1 MNTLERAALWA
12 PTKLYELGV
21 RLRVAAYETGYLS
34 SRRLT
39 APVISVGNITVGG
52 TGKTPLVEYV
62 ARYLK
67 EEGYSVAILT
77 RGYGRQSRGQRIL
90 NPSSDGTLKRQL
102 QTPSGTLKR
111 ELQTPSGT
119 LKRELQTPS
128 GTLKRELR
136 TDRNPRLKVPRLR
149 PELRTEAEEFGDEP
163 IMLARALPDIPIVIN
178 KDRFEGGRYA
188 EQELGSQVLVLDDG
202 YQHMQLARDLNLLV
216 LDATDPFGSFQMT
229 PLGRLREPLYGIRRA
244 NAVVVTRAHRPF
256 DQAQLLSILSYYCGD
271 KVPVMYVASTIPRL
285 RLLNSEETF
294 EASEFRGWNCFVM
307 CGIGN
312 PRAFSDDLL
321 QIGINVAGE
330 HFFRDHHRYNQ
341 EDLDGAVR
349 EARQA
354 GADLIVTTDK
364 DAVRLG
370 GLTTGDMP
378 LYSAQQELQTEDEVR
393 LKSLILR
400 TITIGV
406 R

>member
-1 MNTLERAALWA
+1 MNTLERAALWT

-62 ARYLK
+62 AGYLK

-77 RGYGRQSRGQRIL
+77 RGYGRRSRGQRVL
-90 NPSSDGTLKRQL
+90 NLP
-102 QTPSGTLKR
+102 
-111 ELQTPSGT
+111 GT

-136 TDRNPRLKVPRLR
+136 TDSNPRLKAPRLR

-163 IMLARALPDIPIVIN
+163 VMLSRALPDIPIVIN
-178 KDRFEGGRYA
+178 KDRFEGGRFA
-188 EQELGSQVLVLDDG
+188 EQELGAQVLVLDDG

-216 LDATDPFGSFQMT
+216 LDATDPFGSFQMA

-256 DQAQLLSILSYYCGD
+256 DQAQLLSILSYYCGE
-271 KVPVMYVASTIPRL
+271 KVPVMYTYSTISQL
-285 RLLNSEETF
+285 RLLKNDETY

-321 QIGINVAGE
+321 QIGMNVAGE
-330 HFFRDHHRYNQ
+330 HFFRDHHRYSQ
-341 EDLDGAVR
+341 QDLDGAVG

-354 GADLIVTTDK
+354 GADLIVSTDK

-378 LYSAQQELQTEDEVR
+378 LYSAHQEIQTEDEVR

>member
-12 PTKLYELGV
+12 PTKLYELGI
-21 RLRVAAYETGYLS
+21 RLRIAAYETGYLS

-39 APVISVGNITVGG
+39 APVISVGNITLGG

-77 RGYGRQSRGQRIL
+77 RGYGRQSRGQRVL
-90 NPSSDGTLKRQL
+90 NLP
-102 QTPSGTLKR
+102 GTLKR
-111 ELQTPSGT
+111 EL
-119 LKRELQTPS
+119 RTPS

-136 TDRNPRLKVPRLR
+136 TPSGTLNR
-149 PELRTEAEEFGDEP
+149 ELRTGPRTRDANEFGDEP
-163 IMLARALPDIPIVIN
+163 VMLSRALPGIPIVIN
-178 KDRFEGGRYA
+178 KDRFEGGRFA

-202 YQHMQLARDLNLLV
+202 YQHMQLVRDLNLLV
-216 LDATDPFGSFQMT
+216 LDATDPFGSFQMA

-256 DQAQLLSILSYYCGD
+256 DQAQLLSILSYYCGE
-271 KVPVMYVASTIPRL
+271 KVPVMYTYSTISQL
-285 RLLNSEETF
+285 RLLKSDETY

-321 QIGINVAGE
+321 QIGMNVAGE
-330 HFFRDHHRYNQ
+330 HFFRDHHRYSQ
-341 EDLDGAVR
+341 QDLDGVVR

-378 LYSAQQELQTEDEVR
+378 LYSAQQELQTEDDVR

-400 TITIGV
+400 TVAIK